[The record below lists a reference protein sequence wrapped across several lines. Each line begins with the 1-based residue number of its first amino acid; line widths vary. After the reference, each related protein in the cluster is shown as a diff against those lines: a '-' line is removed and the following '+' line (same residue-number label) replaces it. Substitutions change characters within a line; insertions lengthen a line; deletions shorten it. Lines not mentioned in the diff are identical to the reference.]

1 MSPQKPVKM
10 VNVLLVEDDREDI
23 EITTRAFKKGKIA
36 NPLYVVRDGE
46 EAMEF
51 LQHKGR
57 YTDAAKAPRPGLI
70 LLDLNLPRL
79 DGREVLKL
87 LKTDPNL
94 RRIPV
99 VVLTTSS
106 EEADVLG
113 CYDQGAN
120 TYITKPVEFQGF
132 LQAVITIGQYWL
144 CVAEIPNR
152 GQGSHK

>member
-1 MSPQKPVKM
+1 MSAEKHMKM
-10 VNVLLVEDDREDI
+10 VGVLLVEDDPEDVQ
-23 EITTRAFKKGKIA
+23 ITRRAFKKGKIA

-51 LQHKGR
+51 LHHKGR
-57 YTDAAKAPRPGLI
+57 YADASKAPRPGLI

-79 DGREVLKL
+79 DGREVLNL
-87 LKTDPNL
+87 IKTDPDL

-106 EEADVLG
+106 EEADVFG
-113 CYDQGAN
+113 CYDKGAN
-120 TYITKPVEFQGF
+120 TYITKPVEFQSF

-144 CVAEIPNR
+144 CIAEIPNR
-152 GQGSHK
+152 KQE